1 MSLTTVLSVS
11 VRPDRMSAYESGVQ
25 RLAQQADEQKEAFE
39 WGAYQVVAGALG
51 TLHFVSSAP
60 DWATFAAREP
70 IEVLVRR
77 ILGDTGGA
85 QLLEELGQCIV
96 AERYVIGRDRLDLS
110 CPPPENAAHTAMAT
124 VATLQA
130 KPGGEDACEELI
142 RKVAQAIPQVSDP
155 RRMMACQTFIGDP
168 RVYWIVTPLA
178 DVADL
183 DRMLPIE
190 ELLMKAFGAEGTLI
204 HRTALAAIER
214 FERHMTM
221 FRPELSHASWAGSV
235 IGLPSQRAAAA
246 RPAVH

>member
-1 MSLTTVLSVS
+1 M
-11 VRPDRMSAYESGVQ
+11 Q